1 MLMTSREAADLGF
14 QVILAIGAVTWG
26 MAVADVSLRGRQT
39 PVHIIDIGRPVL
51 WAAVPMH
58 IDRLDQ
64 MFAVNAATPMAPR
77 PENDICIDAIGL
89 RMACDLIAPRPRSS

>member
-1 MLMTSREAADLGF
+1 MLMTSREAADLGL
-14 QVILAIGAVTWG
+14 QIILAVGAVTWG

-58 IDRLDQ
+58 IDRPDQ
-64 MFAVNAATPMAPR
+64 MFAVNAATPIAPR
-77 PENDICIDAIGL
+77 PENGICIDAIGL